1 MANKP
6 SPLNTSSFDGS
17 SSSVKSPKSPLS
29 GNPLKYDP
37 ELMTLIDRVDSI
49 QSYRTFRR
57 WKASFLR
64 RFESFLKQKG
74 IPPAEDSY
82 QAYSSNMERFE
93 TKVNQVQGFMER
105 GDLTPDRTS
114 VKGRNALNEMCKTIT
129 EIIEET
135 ENLIPS
141 TNLDEKKKQYNKYHL
156 GCVLVKDGFLEYDRM
171 LRCKDK
177 IQAMIK
183 EQGLKEVADRQ
194 QLEAIQMYET
204 QIERFRDV
212 MHDLGLYEVMMK
224 CRQFADGEMSEIIF
238 LDPKT
243 GAVIELPRDVVFE
256 SGVLSIVQDEEGAE
270 RIREEE
276 ISRAEKEEMMST
288 IRDKFLQ

>member
-1 MANKP
+1 
-6 SPLNTSSFDGS
+6 
-17 SSSVKSPKSPLS
+17 
-29 GNPLKYDP
+29 
-37 ELMTLIDRVDSI
+37 
-49 QSYRTFRR
+49 
-57 WKASFLR
+57 
-64 RFESFLKQKG
+64 LKQEG

-171 LRCKDK
+171 LRCNDK
-177 IQAMIK
+177 MQAMK
-183 EQGLKEVADRQ
+183 NEQGLKEVADRQ

-224 CRQFADGEMSEIIF
+224 CRQFNDGEMSEIIL

-256 SGVLSIVQDEEGAE
+256 SGVLSIVQDEEGAG

-276 ISRAEKEEMMST
+276 ISQAEKEEMMST
-288 IRDKFLQ
+288 IRDKFLHSNNGA